1 MEENRMTGHLHIAVL
16 TQGTVRWE
24 LSNWLHHILID
35 TEARKK
41 RDFSVKYYLGNGI
54 EGRPVSSNRN
64 RIVRDRPRPNGAGS
78 DLLMIDH
85 DVIPS
90 HRILEGTQQGLDI
103 VVYPTPIW
111 RPNDS
116 PDCPVRM
123 NMNAA
128 AEDKVMQLGTET
140 YDEVLQGGTGA
151 IYISNAVMEHPD
163 MRAPFEFM
171 ADEDGV
177 GFRGED
183 YTFCDRARNAGFKI
197 YSANA
202 MLCGHIHPINL
213 LTVMRRYYELH
224 DQIAEGVAT

>member
-1 MEENRMTGHLHIAVL
+1 MAEQRMEGHLHIAVL

-35 TEARKK
+35 EEARKK
-41 RDFSVKYYLGNGI
+41 RDFSVRYYLGNGI

-64 RIVRDRPRPNGAGS
+64 RIVRDRPRPDGVGS

-90 HRILEGTQQGLDI
+90 HRMLEGTQQGLDI

-111 RPNDS
+111 RANDS
-116 PDCPVRM
+116 LDCPVRM

-128 AEDKVMQLGTET
+128 APDKVMNLGAEA
-140 YDEVLQGGTGA
+140 YDELLQGGTGA
-151 IYISNAVMEHPD
+151 IYISNAVLEHPD

-177 GFRGED
+177 NFRGED
-183 YTFCDRARNAGFKI
+183 YSFCDRARSAGFKV

-213 LTVMRRYYELH
+213 LTVMRRYYELME
-224 DQIAEGVAT
+224 QVAEGDAT